1 MKQIKHLL
9 LLTLLS
15 LCSVTSQAYEVTVNM
30 IKYKTDSGDTTAYVS
45 GYTSGITE
53 AKIRSSIT
61 YNGKQIP
68 VTYIDN
74 KVFSRCSSLTSVTIP
89 NSVTA
94 IGYEAF
100 FYCSKLTSVTI
111 PNSVTS
117 IGSEAFEDCTGLT
130 SVEYNAVDC

>member
-1 MKQIKHLL
+1 MKHFKHLL

-30 IKYKTDSGDTTAYVS
+30 ITYRTDSGDTTAYVY

-68 VTYIDN
+68 VTSIDSYA
-74 KVFSRCSSLTSVTIP
+74 FRYCSSLTSVIIP
-89 NSVTA
+89 NSVT
-94 IGYEAF
+94 
-100 FYCSKLTSVTI
+100 TI
-111 PNSVTS
+111 
-117 IGSEAFEDCTGLT
+117 
-130 SVEYNAVDC
+130 